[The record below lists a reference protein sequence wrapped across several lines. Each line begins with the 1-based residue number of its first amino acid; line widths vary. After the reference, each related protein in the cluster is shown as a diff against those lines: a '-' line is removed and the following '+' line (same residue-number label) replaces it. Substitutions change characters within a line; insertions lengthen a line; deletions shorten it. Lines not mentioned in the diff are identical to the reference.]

1 MRRPLSAVALLLV
14 LGVVARADVVAAGVL
29 VVGLVAL
36 WFVLRH
42 RGRRRVWL
50 TAVGVVTGV
59 TLVAVIAA
67 LAVPVFRAGHDP
79 LLVAADQ
86 ATQSQ
91 DLSHRHGTFELNGYV
106 ISDNNDAAAAV
117 DQQAPNLSSVSA
129 TGALVNP
136 NGTFEYM
143 SAQNAL
149 VHAHFGG
156 ARAQLVVQN
165 YDPNLGQSGDFSPA
179 LAGAALASPA
189 SRQAFVDD
197 IAAVVT
203 RDRWDGVVIDFE
215 LLNRPDQ
222 PGLLDLL
229 SRLRTALPSGS
240 RLTVALPVP
249 QADNPTSL
257 GYDLAAVARVVD
269 VVQLMTYDQSDPTS
283 SPGPI
288 GSLTW
293 IEDAVTSALSFVP
306 ADKLQIGAASYG
318 YAWGPSATR
327 IGQSFSPAQGRAAAA
342 AAHVTPSWDAVG
354 NGWTAHLP
362 DGTVLWWSDTRSI
375 ANVVD
380 LALRS
385 HLEGAAVWELSTAE
399 PLGSIAAKIPL
410 DRVSVSNWLARG
422 MQSVQGRGLVAL
434 TFDDGPDPA
443 WTPQILGILKANG
456 VPGTFFDVG
465 MNAEANPA
473 LVQQE
478 IAQGNVVAN
487 HTYSHL
493 DLTALPLWR
502 AKLEIG
508 ADNWVL
514 QGITGREPT
523 LFRSPY
529 GALEFTDSQSATH
542 QNLASSLGMQPVGWD
557 VDPLDWARPG
567 VQEIVRAAASSS
579 AVDQV
584 ILLHDGGGDR
594 SQTVAAIPYIIAQ
607 MHARGYV
614 FVTPDQLDASIV
626 APYQPAATTFW
637 GNARNMVLI
646 ATYKLWRS
654 AHEVTT
660 WALVVI
666 GLLSLLRL
674 LVSFPLA
681 VVHRRRSRKT
691 VRRSPGT
698 DEGHTVTV
706 LIPAHNEQATI
717 ATTMA
722 ALARVRGPLVQ
733 VIVAENGS
741 TDVTAAT
748 ARDEAARHPHIAWDI
763 RECGPVGKA
772 GALNACLSD
781 VVGDVVVLLDADTV
795 LDPDFVTAVLPH
807 FDAPGV
813 GAVAG
818 NVKVGN
824 RHLLLGRLQ
833 AFEYISSL
841 ALDRRA
847 QAQLGVVS
855 VVPGAAGAFRRDAL
869 VRVGGWP
876 SRTLTEDADLT
887 VELLAAGWKIPYESG
902 AISWTEAPAT
912 VRELLQQRRR
922 WSYGTTQVTE
932 LHRHRMMLRSSGRLG
947 LIGLPWL
954 TLSQVILPAL
964 GPVVDLF
971 LVWLVLNGDWAIAAS
986 MLALAIAIDA
996 AVATWALRSDG
1007 ESLRFLLLL
1016 PAARFLWRPLMLFAV
1031 AGGLRSWIL
1040 GRAVGWN
1047 QATRHNTAAIGAS
1060 SETSLSES
1068 RAANTLRPREALT
1081 TARAGG

>member
-1 MRRPLSAVALLLV
+1 MRRPASVVALLLV
-14 LGVVARADVVAAGVL
+14 LGIVAQADVVAAGVL
-29 VVGLVAL
+29 VVGMVAL
-36 WFVLRH
+36 WFVLRR

-50 TAVGVVTGV
+50 SAVGIVTGV

-67 LAVPVFRAGHDP
+67 LAVPAFRAGHDP

-86 ATQSQ
+86 STH
-91 DLSHRHGTFELNGYV
+91 SHDVTHKHGTFELNGYV
-106 ISDNNDAAAAV
+106 VSDNNNAATAV

-129 TGALVNP
+129 TGALVSS
-136 NGTFEYM
+136 NGTFQYL

-165 YDPNLGQSGDFSPA
+165 YDPSLGQSGDFSPS

-189 SRQAFVDD
+189 SRQTFVDG

-215 LLNRPDQ
+215 QLNRSDQ
-222 PGLLDLL
+222 PGLVDLL
-229 SRLRTALPSGS
+229 TRLRTTLPSGS
-240 RLTVALPVP
+240 RLTVAVPVP

-257 GYDLAAVARVVD
+257 GYDLTALARVVD
-269 VVQLMTYDQSDPTS
+269 VVQLMTYDQNDPTS

-288 GSLTW
+288 GSMAW
-293 IEDAVTSALSFVP
+293 IQGAVTGALRFMP
-306 ADKLQIGAASYG
+306 AYKLQIGAASYG
-318 YAWGPSATR
+318 YAWGPSAAR

-342 AAHVTPSWDAVG
+342 AAHVTPSWDPVG

-375 ANVVD
+375 VNVVG

-399 PLGSIAAKIPL
+399 SLASIAAKIPL
-410 DRVSVSNWLARG
+410 DRVTVSDGLARG
-422 MQSVQGRGLVAL
+422 IQSVRGRGLVAL
-434 TFDDGPDPA
+434 TFDDGPDPT
-443 WTPQILGILKANG
+443 WTPQILNILKADG

-478 IAQGNVVAN
+478 IAQGNIVAN

-493 DLTALPLWR
+493 DLTVLPLWR
-502 AKLEIG
+502 AKLEIRAG
-508 ADNWVL
+508 NWVL

-529 GALEFTDSQSATH
+529 GALELTDSQSATH
-542 QNLASSLGMQPVGWD
+542 QDLASSLGMQPVGWN

-567 VQEIVRAAASSS
+567 VQKIVRAATSSS

-594 SQTVAAIPYIIAQ
+594 SQTVAALPYIITA

-614 FVTPDQLDASIV
+614 FVTPDQLDASID
-626 APYQPAATTFW
+626 APYQSAATTFW
-637 GNARNMVLI
+637 GNARDMVSI
-646 ATYKLWRS
+646 ATYKLWMS

-681 VVHRRRSRKT
+681 VLHRRRSRKT
-691 VRRSPGT
+691 VGGSPSTG
-698 DEGHTVTV
+698 EGHTVTV

-722 ALARVRGPLVQ
+722 ALARVRGPIVQ

-741 TDVTAAT
+741 TDLTAAT

-772 GALNACLSD
+772 RALNACLPD

-841 ALDRRA
+841 AVDRRA

-912 VRELLQQRRR
+912 VRELLRQRRR

-954 TLSQVILPAL
+954 TLSQVILPAV

-971 LVWLVLNGDWAIAAS
+971 LVWLVLNGDWAIAAG
-986 MLALAIAIDA
+986 MLALALAMDA
-996 AVATWALRSDG
+996 VVATWALRSDG

-1016 PAARFLWRPLMLFAV
+1016 PAARFLWRPLILFAV
-1031 AGGLRSWIL
+1031 AGSLRSWLL

-1047 QATRHNTAAIGAS
+1047 QATRHNTAAVGS
-1060 SETSLSES
+1060 NSETLLPTS
-1068 RAANTLRPREALT
+1068 RAANTVRVDTL
-1081 TARAGG
+1081 